1 MNSQGPVGRQLG
13 AECCSSCEDMPIELA
28 VVFKVLRPVAP
39 LDVFDDVGFEELPEQ
54 LQRLVTG
61 HLGPKV
67 AVAPQQLVE
76 EVHSLGSGEAPVV
89 AAEVGPVAPQRHAST
104 EELDGFI
111 PLWERRQIRA

>member
-1 MNSQGPVGRQLG
+1 M
-13 AECCSSCEDMPIELA
+13 A

-39 LDVFDDVGFEELPEQ
+39 LDVFNDVGFEELPEQ

-67 AVAPQQLVE
+67 AVAPQELVQ

-89 AAEVGPVAPQRHAST
+89 AAEMCPVAPQRHAST
-104 EELDGFI
+104 EELDGFV
-111 PLWERRQIRA
+111 PLYERRHITV